1 MRKLFSILL
10 SGCVFTCMCNVILER
25 FDDPKR
31 VTGTIESG
39 NGGELILTGGVE
51 RGMLRAVGQNKNLQ
65 YFYNHDVS
73 GKPGDKF
80 TVALNY
86 TSTASVR
93 NNFMLV
99 VLYQTT
105 EKRKTLGSTIY
116 KLGPSTSRWT
126 HRQFEFTLPQGAD
139 KAQVLLRLANV
150 PPSGIVKVDFFRIA
164 PVINGRAKGIDL
176 ETFDT
181 TFDDWRFDKHLIFD
195 HFMLGRGGKVVNEW
209 REAKVGEAFFQAEGS
224 GEPMQYAFY
233 IDNIKVKP
241 NSNYVFEAWLKATE
255 NFKFSANGILIFFYK
270 DKSGKAVGQSRYHI
284 RPAREWKELIHA
296 FTTPENCAFVDI
308 GLNMRKMKAEDKIKL
323 DHLRF
328 KNSGDKLYMKTAI
341 SSSAARMRVTAA
353 LTGNLKAS
361 DIISGKF
368 TVLSKDK
375 KPLKEFNTPAGT
387 TELTIDLKKFPDGEY
402 YIKSA
407 VTLKDGRVFNARE
420 EFFSVYNH
428 WDWRNDIG
436 IQKPDMIPPR
446 PWKKLTDSGKNTVS
460 NWSGKIFFDD
470 NGMIR
475 NIYAGNGN
483 VFRQPMKLTINSAVP
498 EIVLSDMNVFPSLAS
513 AKLSGKSGSLKINGK
528 ITSNYVGFTHYT
540 ITVTALK
547 DTYLDEFKIVFPLQ
561 LLTVFFPE
569 SVNFFHGRG
578 GIISG
583 F

>member
-116 KLGPSTSRWT
+116 KLEPSTSRWT

-164 PVINGRAKGIDL
+164 PVINGKAKGIDL

-195 HFMLGRGGKVVNEW
+195 HFMLGRG
-209 REAKVGEAFFQAEGS
+209 
-224 GEPMQYAFY
+224 
-233 IDNIKVKP
+233 
-241 NSNYVFEAWLKATE
+241 
-255 NFKFSANGILIFFYK
+255 
-270 DKSGKAVGQSRYHI
+270 
-284 RPAREWKELIHA
+284 
-296 FTTPENCAFVDI
+296 
-308 GLNMRKMKAEDKIKL
+308 
-323 DHLRF
+323 
-328 KNSGDKLYMKTAI
+328 
-341 SSSAARMRVTAA
+341 
-353 LTGNLKAS
+353 
-361 DIISGKF
+361 
-368 TVLSKDK
+368 
-375 KPLKEFNTPAGT
+375 
-387 TELTIDLKKFPDGEY
+387 
-402 YIKSA
+402 
-407 VTLKDGRVFNARE
+407 
-420 EFFSVYNH
+420 
-428 WDWRNDIG
+428 
-436 IQKPDMIPPR
+436 
-446 PWKKLTDSGKNTVS
+446 
-460 NWSGKIFFDD
+460 
-470 NGMIR
+470 
-475 NIYAGNGN
+475 
-483 VFRQPMKLTINSAVP
+483 
-498 EIVLSDMNVFPSLAS
+498 
-513 AKLSGKSGSLKINGK
+513 
-528 ITSNYVGFTHYT
+528 
-540 ITVTALK
+540 
-547 DTYLDEFKIVFPLQ
+547 
-561 LLTVFFPE
+561 
-569 SVNFFHGRG
+569 
-578 GIISG
+578 
-583 F
+583 